1 LLIGEKIMAPYAV
14 QSPTNPMRGLQ
25 RGGLTGYS
33 WGALTPIAIAASPTG
48 LVRAASGIVTLNT
61 LAAAAHNFVAGE
73 VVTLA
78 DAGPAGGGL
87 ITSVGGTRFG
97 GNYMI
102 QAVPSTSSL
111 TLLPLDEVI
120 LHQPADTGGGGSAT
134 SIAAETPTP
143 PAGGKAFALTN
154 IGDQSQS
161 PWGFFVDGVF
171 LAAPGAFE
179 VDVQVA
185 AVDADSQ
192 YQTIANGNVTLI
204 DATNQTFHFDATWT
218 GAKFVR
224 LFLRSR
230 TNAVGLIGRIR
241 G

>member
-1 LLIGEKIMAPYAV
+1 MPAYAV

-48 LVRAASGIVTLNT
+48 LVRAASGIVTMNT

-102 QAVPSTSSL
+102 QIVPSTSSL

-134 SIAAETPTP
+134 SIAAEQ
-143 PAGGKAFALTN
+143 PAILTGGKAFALPL
-154 IGDQSQS
+154 GDQSA
-161 PWGFFVDGVF
+161 PVGLFADGIF
-171 LAAPGAFE
+171 LAAPGVFE
-179 VDVQVA
+179 VDVQGA
-185 AVDADSQ
+185 MVDADNE
-192 YQTIANGNVTLI
+192 YATFTGGNISVV
-204 DATNQTFHFDATWT
+204 DATNFNFRVDLGTVSARFARMFIRAR
-218 GAKFVR
+218 A
-224 LFLRSR
+224 
-230 TNAVGLIGRIR
+230 NAVGFIGRLR
-241 G
+241 A